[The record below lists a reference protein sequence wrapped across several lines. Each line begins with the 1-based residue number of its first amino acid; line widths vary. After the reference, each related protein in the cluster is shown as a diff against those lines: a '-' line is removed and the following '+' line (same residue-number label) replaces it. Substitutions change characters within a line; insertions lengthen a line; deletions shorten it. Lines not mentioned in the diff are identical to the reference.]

1 MKHGIIVAMLGLS
14 FAACTQPG
22 DKVES
27 ISDSTNKANP
37 AITDTSASI
46 HGSPDLPAGTS
57 GNTAVGTSNAG
68 AVGTDTA
75 AVGTNRNLDRDANQK
90 KNKNGQ
96 RKSNVD
102 SIK

>member
-1 MKHGIIVAMLGLS
+1 MKHKIVIALLCLNL
-14 FAACTQPG
+14 AACTQPG

-27 ISDSTNKANP
+27 TSDSTNKANP
-37 AITDTSASI
+37 AIKDTSTPM

-57 GNTAVGTSNAG
+57 GNNAVGTSNAG

-75 AVGTNRNLDRDANQK
+75 AVGTNRNLDRDTNQRK
-90 KNKNGQ
+90 SGNGQ